1 MRVLLVTSRFPLP
14 AWRGNQ
20 VRTVEWLEALRG
32 HDLGLV
38 CPKPPDR
45 TSGELPA
52 VVSHYTLDAVSR
64 CAGLMRAAVSGLPL
78 QEGLYDSG
86 TARRVVAG
94 TIETWR
100 PDVVVVQM
108 VRCAWAA
115 EAVWSSASSVPVV
128 FDSIDAM
135 GLHFERAAEM
145 AAPALAV
152 AYRTEAKRC
161 RRRERVLVTRARYSV
176 AVSERDLT
184 ALGAPEGRGR
194 VIPVA
199 GRPTVG
205 SKLPRT
211 EPVVLLSGNLGYR
224 PTARGAEWFA
234 REVWP
239 GIHQR
244 IPEARWILAGARPA
258 RAVRRLAEL
267 PGVEVHADVPA
278 LGPFLRSARV
288 AIAPMS
294 SGSGVPMKVLEALA
308 AGVPVVAHP
317 WAAEGLSVGGAEA
330 VATPAEVTEWVEEL
344 ERLLTDS
351 EAARDLGE
359 RGHALWQRVYHPERV
374 AEQIRQVIAEAG
386 TRGELGIQT

>member
-20 VRTVEWLEALRG
+20 VRTVEWLEALHG

-38 CPKPPDR
+38 CPEPSDR
-45 TSGELPA
+45 TSGELSA
-52 VVSHYTLDAVSR
+52 DVSHYSQGAVSR
-64 CAGLMRAAVSGLPL
+64 CIGLLQAAVSGLPL
-78 QEGLYDSG
+78 QEGLYDSR
-86 TARRVVAG
+86 TARRTLSAMLRS
-94 TIETWR
+94 WR

-115 EAVWSSASSVPVV
+115 ATVWKVSPSVPVV

-135 GLHFERAAEM
+135 GLHFDRAAAV

-152 AYRTEAKRC
+152 AYRAEAKRC
-161 RRRERVLVTRARYSV
+161 RRRERMLVTRSRFSV
-176 AVSERDLT
+176 AVSERDLA
-184 ALGAPEGRGR
+184 ALGVPEGQGC

-205 SKLPRT
+205 SEIPRT
-211 EPVVLLSGNLGYR
+211 EPLVLLSGNLGYR
-224 PTARGAEWFA
+224 PTVQGAEWFG

-239 GIHQR
+239 FIHER

-258 RAVRRLAEL
+258 RAVQRLAEL
-267 PGVEVHADVPA
+267 PGVEVHADVPD
-278 LGPFLRSARV
+278 LEPFLQSARV

-308 AGVPVVAHP
+308 AGVAAVAHP
-317 WAAEGLSVGGAEA
+317 WAAEGLSGGGAEA
-330 VATPAEVTEWVEEL
+330 VATPANAAEWVEEL
-344 ERLLTDS
+344 ERLLIDS

-359 RGHALWQRVYHPERV
+359 RGHELWQQVYHPERV
-374 AEQIRQVIAEAG
+374 AEQIRQVVTEAADS
-386 TRGELGIQT
+386 RR

>member
-20 VRTVEWLEALRG
+20 VRTVEWLEALRR

-38 CPKPPDR
+38 CPEPPDR
-45 TSGELPA
+45 TRGELPA
-52 VVSHYTLDAVSR
+52 DVSHYSLGAVSR
-64 CAGLMRAAVSGLPL
+64 CTGLLQAAVSGFPL
-78 QEGLYDSG
+78 QEGLYHSG
-86 TARRVVAG
+86 TARRALSDMLQS
-94 TIETWR
+94 WR
-100 PDVVVVQM
+100 PDIVVVQM

-115 EAVWSSASSVPVV
+115 ATVWKVSSSVPVV

-135 GLHFERAAEM
+135 GLHFERAAEG
-145 AAPALAV
+145 ATPALAV

-161 RRRERVLVTRARYSV
+161 RRRERMLVTRARFSV
-176 AVSERDLT
+176 AVSERDLA

-199 GRPTVG
+199 GRPAMG
-205 SKLPRT
+205 SELRRT

-224 PTARGAEWFA
+224 PTVQGAEWFA

-239 GIHQR
+239 CIHQR

-267 PGVEVHADVPA
+267 PGVEVHADVSD

-308 AGVPVVAHP
+308 AGLPAVAHP
-317 WAAEGLSVGGAEA
+317 WAAEGLSGEGGKA
-330 VATPAEVTEWVEEL
+330 VAAPGHAAEWVEEL

-359 RGHALWQRVYHPERV
+359 RGRELWQQVYHPERV
-374 AEQIRQVIAEAG
+374 AEQIRQVVAEAAA
-386 TRGELGIQT
+386 Q

>member
-38 CPKPPDR
+38 CPEPPDR
-45 TSGELPA
+45 TRGELPA
-52 VVSHYTLDAVSR
+52 EVSHYSVGAISR
-64 CAGLMRAAVSGLPL
+64 CTGLLRAAVSGLPL

-86 TARRVVAG
+86 TARRALSAMLRS
-94 TIETWR
+94 WR

-115 EAVWSSASSVPVV
+115 EMVWKVSPSVPVV

-135 GLHFERAAEM
+135 GLHFERAAAV
-145 AAPALAV
+145 AAPVLAA
-152 AYRTEAKRC
+152 AYRAEAKRC
-161 RRRERVLVTRARYSV
+161 RRRERMLVTRARTSV
-176 AVSERDLT
+176 TVSDRDL
-184 ALGAPEGRGR
+184 AVLGVPEGQGR

-199 GRPTVG
+199 GRPAMG
-205 SKLPRT
+205 SESPRT

-224 PTARGAEWFA
+224 PTVQGAEWFA

-239 GIHQR
+239 CIHQR

-258 RAVRRLAEL
+258 RAVWRLAEL
-267 PGVEVHADVPA
+267 PGVEVHADVPD
-278 LGPFLRSARV
+278 LGPFLQSARV
-288 AIAPMS
+288 AVAPMS

-308 AGVPVVAHP
+308 AGVPAVAHP
-317 WAAEGLSVGGAEA
+317 WAAEGLSGEGGRA
-330 VATPAEVTEWVEEL
+330 VAAPANAAEWVEEL

-351 EAARDLGE
+351 EAAGDLGE
-359 RGHALWQRVYHPERV
+359 RGHALWQQVYHPERI
-374 AEQIRQVIAEAG
+374 AEQIRQVVAEAADS
-386 TRGELGIQT
+386 RR

>member
-14 AWRGNQ
+14 QWRGNQ

-38 CPKPPDR
+38 CPEPPDR

-52 VVSHYTLDAVSR
+52 DVSHYSLGAVSR
-64 CAGLMRAAVSGLPL
+64 CTGLLQAAVSGLPL
-78 QEGLYDSG
+78 QEGLYNSG
-86 TARRVVAG
+86 TARRALS
-94 TIETWR
+94 TMLRSWQ

-115 EAVWSSASSVPVV
+115 ATVWKVSPSLPVV

-135 GLHFERAAEM
+135 GLHFERAAEV

-161 RRRERVLVTRARYSV
+161 RRRERMLVTRARFNV
-176 AVSERDLT
+176 AVSERDLA

-199 GRPTVG
+199 GRLTVG
-205 SKLPRT
+205 SGLSRT

-224 PTARGAEWFA
+224 PTAQGAEWFA

-239 GIHQR
+239 LLHQR
-244 IPEARWILAGARPA
+244 VPEARWILAGARPA
-258 RAVRRLAEL
+258 RAVQRLAEL
-267 PGVEVHADVPA
+267 AGVEVHADVPD

-308 AGVPVVAHP
+308 AGVPAVANP
-317 WAAEGLSVGGAEA
+317 WAAEGLSGEVGEA
-330 VATPAEVTEWVEEL
+330 VAAPANAAEWVEEL

-351 EAARDLGE
+351 EAARDLSE
-359 RGHALWQRVYHPERV
+359 RGHALWQRVYRPERV
-374 AEQIRQVIAEAG
+374 AEQIRQVVAEAADS
-386 TRGELGIQT
+386 RR

>member
-38 CPKPPDR
+38 CPEPPDR
-45 TSGELPA
+45 TSGELSA
-52 VVSHYTLDAVSR
+52 DTSHYSLGAVSR
-64 CAGLMRAAVSGLPL
+64 CTGLLRAAVSGLPL

-86 TARRVVAG
+86 TARRALSAKLRS
-94 TIETWR
+94 WR

-115 EAVWSSASSVPVV
+115 ETVWKVLPSVAVV

-135 GLHFERAAEM
+135 GLHFERAAAV
-145 AAPALAV
+145 AAPALAA

-161 RRRERVLVTRARYSV
+161 RSRERMLVTRTRFSV
-176 AVSERDLT
+176 AVSERDLV
-184 ALGAPEGRGR
+184 ALGVPEGRGC

-199 GRPTVG
+199 GRPAAGTRI
-205 SKLPRT
+205 PRT

-224 PTARGAEWFA
+224 PTAQGAEWFG

-239 GIHQR
+239 CIHQR

-267 PGVEVHADVPA
+267 PGVEVHADVPD
-278 LGPFLRSARV
+278 LGPFLQSARV
-288 AIAPMS
+288 AVAPMS

-308 AGVPVVAHP
+308 AGLPAVAHP
-317 WAAEGLSVGGAEA
+317 WAAEGLSGGGAEA
-330 VATPAEVTEWVEEL
+330 VATPANAAEWVEEL
-344 ERLLTDS
+344 ERLLIDS

-359 RGHALWQRVYHPERV
+359 RGHALWQQVYHPKRV
-374 AEQIRQVIAEAG
+374 AEQIRQVVAEAANV
-386 TRGELGIQT
+386 RR